1 MNARLIYL
9 ILIPLAFVNI
19 LFYYAGVYFMEVE
32 LNFLQATAIQV
43 MANVMVAFYLVDQIK
58 KDNFY

>member
-19 LFYYAGVYFMEVE
+19 LFYHAGVYFMEVE
-32 LNFLQATAIQV
+32 PNYLQVTAIQV
-43 MANVMVAFYLVDQIK
+43 MANLMVAFYLVDQIK